1 MEISILKL
9 IFAVMATVAMLA
21 GYYPYLKDLFA
32 RKTQPHLYTWLI
44 WAITASIATAGV
56 IVGGGNLGAI
66 PMVIGTALVVF
77 VCLLSFKYGS
87 KNITKSDTLTLIA
100 ALIAVLVWVQ
110 LDNPLL
116 AVVLATVID
125 GFGYIPTYRKS
136 YQEPWSETTFFW
148 IAMSANSFL
157 AIAALENYS
166 LLTSLYLFVL
176 GVANFGLFVL
186 LIHRRKSITK

>member
-1 MEISILKL
+1 METSILKL
-9 IFAVMATVAMLA
+9 IFAIAATAFMIV

-32 RKTQPHLYTWLI
+32 IKTQPHLYTWLI

-66 PMVIGTALVVF
+66 PMVIGTAFVIF

-87 KNITKSDTLTLIA
+87 KNITKSDTLTLVA
-100 ALIAVLVWVQ
+100 ALVAILVWVQ
-110 LDNPLL
+110 LGNPLL

-125 GFGYIPTYRKS
+125 GVGYIPTYRKS
-136 YQEPWSETTFFW
+136 YQEPWSETSFFW

-157 AIAALENYS
+157 AIAALETHS
-166 LLTSLYLFVL
+166 LLTSLYLLVL
-176 GVANFGLFVL
+176 GVVNFGLFL
-186 LIHRRKSITK
+186 LLQYRRKSIVK

>member
-9 IFAVMATVAMLA
+9 IFAVAATVAMLA
-21 GYYPYLKDLFA
+21 GYYPYLKDLFSLQ
-32 RKTQPHLYTWLI
+32 TQPHLYTWLI

-66 PMVIGTALVVF
+66 PMVIGTALVIF

-186 LIHRRKSITK
+186 LKYRRKSITK